1 MRRPTRNGSQKRPG
15 NATGCRAKQSGNSPR
30 AGSVAARYWGDDPV
44 QACRFANV
52 AYQSR
57 FQTWGFGQKHECT
70 DRHYFTAPAGGYSPN
85 RFGLHDMIGNVWE
98 WTEDCWNAAYAGAPA
113 DGSAWLTG
121 DCVQRVSRGGSWS
134 TVPRFA
140 RSAARNK
147 SAADHRDNL
156 TGFRL
161 AKTLE

>member
-1 MRRPTRNGSQKRPG
+1 M
-15 NATGCRAKQSGNSPR
+15 
-30 AGSVAARYWGDDPV
+30 
-44 QACRFANV
+44 